1 MLPEVICSKDNKK
14 IKDIVKLIH
23 SSKYRTKK
31 GLFVIDGL
39 RICLDAVKS
48 NVGICEFIYTSKSKG
63 KNENAFKEIYMLA
76 NDKYEVS
83 EEIMKYLSDTVN
95 PQGFICVCKM
105 LDNNINIDKINNR
118 GKFIGLVNVQDP
130 SNVGAILRTAEA
142 LGIDGIIASL
152 DCCDIYN
159 PKVIRSSMGAIF
171 RIPIL
176 YCNDIILEI
185 EKMKKLKFNVYASVP
200 DCRSLSIKDINFSDN
215 SLVLI
220 GNEGNGLSIEVI
232 ESADHKI
239 NIPMLG
245 KADSLSASMAAGII
259 MWEMVNS
266 K

>member
-1 MLPEVICSKDNKK
+1 MPEVICSKDNKK
-14 IKDIVKLIH
+14 IKDVVKLINF
-23 SSKYRTKK
+23 SKYRTKK

-48 NVGICEFIYTSKSKG
+48 NVDICEFIYTSKSRV
-63 KNENAFKEIYMLA
+63 KNEDAFKEISILA
-76 NDKYEVS
+76 NSQYEVS
-83 EEIMKYLSDTVN
+83 EDIMKYLSSTVN

-118 GKFIGLVNVQDP
+118 GKFIGLENVQDP
-130 SNVGAILRTAEA
+130 SNVGAIIRTAEA

-159 PKVIRSSMGAIF
+159 PKVIRTSMGAIF

-176 YCNDIILEI
+176 YCNDMILEI
-185 EKMKKLKFNVYASVP
+185 EKMKRLNFNVYASVP
-200 DCRSLSIKDINFSDN
+200 NCRALSIKDISFNN
-215 SLVLI
+215 SSFVLI

-232 ESADHKI
+232 KSSHHKI
-239 NIPMLG
+239 NIPMFG